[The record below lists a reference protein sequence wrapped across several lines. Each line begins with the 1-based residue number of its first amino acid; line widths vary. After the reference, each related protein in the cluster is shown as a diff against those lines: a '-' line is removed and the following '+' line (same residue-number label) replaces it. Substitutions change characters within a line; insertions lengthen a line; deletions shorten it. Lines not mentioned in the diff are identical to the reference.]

1 MKSIITTYPD
11 FHALPKGIKRMLLA
25 SETFFFAE
33 ALSEHLQGPQ
43 PTTAP
48 RSKPLSALQP
58 LPRFS
63 TPSSIFG
70 SEWKN

>member
-25 SETFFFAE
+25 SESFFFAE
-33 ALSEHLQGPQ
+33 AYSGDRQDTQNMGSR
-43 PTTAP
+43 A
-48 RSKPLSALQP
+48 KPLAGVQTLS
-58 LPRFS
+58 RFS

>member
-25 SETFFFAE
+25 SESFFFSE
-33 ALSEHLQGPQ
+33 AYSQHDQRAPVTNPRLGEKLIAQ
-43 PTTAP
+43 PAP
-48 RSKPLSALQP
+48 RTD
-58 LPRFS
+58 

-70 SEWKN
+70 SSWKN

>member
-25 SETFFFAE
+25 SESFFFAE
-33 ALSEHLQGPQ
+33 AFSQHHQDPQ
-43 PTTAP
+43 ATMVP
-48 RSKPLSALQP
+48 RSKSLSGFQSSG
-58 LPRFS
+58 RFG

>member
-25 SETFFFAE
+25 SESFFFAE
-33 ALSEHLQGPQ
+33 AFSERHQEPQ

-48 RSKPLSALQP
+48 RSKPLAGVQP

-63 TPSSIFG
+63 EPSSIFG

>member
-25 SETFFFAE
+25 SESFFFAE
-33 ALSEHLQGPQ
+33 AYSKRRQDSQ
-43 PTTAP
+43 PTTGSRA
-48 RSKPLSALQP
+48 KPLAGVQP
-58 LPRFS
+58 LPRFN

-70 SEWKN
+70 SAWKN